1 MTVEKLKKED
11 LYVGQ
16 ELLIV
21 PNDTRDSPNITE
33 VIKIGRKYIT
43 LKHGYLIE
51 IDSLE
56 ERWVMVKGYG
66 NRGCFYLSEDEYKEA
81 LSDKKLVLAIQ
92 ELCTHQTVRAPLALE
107 KIKELIKEN
116 ENETV

>member
-1 MTVEKLKKED
+1 MKKLKKED
-11 LYVGQ
+11 FYVGQ
-16 ELLIV
+16 EFLFV
-21 PNDTRDSPNITE
+21 PDDTRDSPNITE

-51 IDSLE
+51 INNLE
-56 ERWVMVKGYG
+56 ERWVIVKDYG

-81 LSDKKLVLAIQ
+81 LSDKKIVLAIQ
-92 ELCTHQTVRAPLALE
+92 ELCTHQTVRAPLVLE

-116 ENETV
+116 ESEAV